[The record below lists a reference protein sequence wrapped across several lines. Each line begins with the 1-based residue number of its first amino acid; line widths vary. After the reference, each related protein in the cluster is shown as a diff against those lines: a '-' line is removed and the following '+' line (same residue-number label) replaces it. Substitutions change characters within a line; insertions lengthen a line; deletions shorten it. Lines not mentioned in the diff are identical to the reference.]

1 MKKRRRDNKRIRQP
15 KTISKAKSRAILAP
29 YIRELE
35 RAKVPPSVVAQVVPL
50 MMILIGGK

>member
-1 MKKRRRDNKRIRQP
+1 MKRRRSDKRIRQR
-15 KTISKAKSRAILAP
+15 KAMKSRARIAP

-35 RAKVPPSVVAQVVPL
+35 RSRVPPSVVAQAATM